1 MRQKLPFTIA
11 LALSACL
18 PSQPL
23 ARDAAGEPDAALDA
37 LVPRPPEV
45 LGVVVLVRGGGRWLD
60 VAPQWPT
67 VRVELSHAVEDPPL
81 WLFAGPADEGLLE
94 DLATRPLR
102 VATEARV
109 VPSAL
114 EGEGR
119 RWSLT
124 PHARLAPGSIVTV
137 GVGAWLQAGALKMDA
152 PFARELLVS
161 EAPEAGARVT
171 ASWPPDGA
179 AAVPIALPSLVVRF
193 DGPVEGVSEGLALM
207 ESGGTVPGSGAA
219 AECGDHGFPSGWCAK
234 FTPAR
239 ALAAGTEHRLIAD
252 ERVIDATGAPVGPW
266 EARFTT
272 AADGEDAPP
281 SIVALPCA
289 LDETELL
296 GACVLADDGQLALR
310 LQIDEPAR
318 VALSIAGRTLL
329 AVAPRG
335 SATLVAGDLMPDTEH
350 AALLR
355 VEDLA
360 GQAIEHTLA
369 LRTAEPL
376 ITLSLAEVRADPR
389 GPEPRQE
396 YVEVLNYGS
405 MTVDL
410 AGLALSDRADAEGDV
425 IMHPQRLAPGQRALI
440 VADAFDPEDPA
451 DDRAPPGVPLVRI
464 GTSIGSGGITNAGEP
479 LFLRDASMR
488 RVSAVPALPSA
499 GACIV
504 RAGADPRA
512 SDPSLFVIGPCT
524 PGTAP

>member
-1 MRQKLPFTIA
+1 MRPKITLAIA

-23 ARDAAGEPDAALDA
+23 TRDAGRDDAPS
-37 LVPRPPEV
+37 PRAPEV
-45 LGVVVLVRGGGRWLD
+45 LDVVVLDRGGGRWLD
-60 VAPQWPT
+60 MAPQWPT

-102 VATEARV
+102 VANEARV
-109 VPSAL
+109 VPSAI

-119 RWSLT
+119 SWSLT
-124 PHARLAPGSIVTV
+124 PDARLAPGAIVTV
-137 GVGAWLQAGALKMDA
+137 GVAAWLEAGELRMEA
-152 PFARELLVS
+152 PFARELVVS
-161 EAPEAGARVT
+161 EAPEAGARVS

-179 AAVPIALPSLVVRF
+179 AAVPIALPSLIVRF
-193 DGPVEGVSEGLALM
+193 DGPFEGVSEGLALL
-207 ESGGTVPGSGAA
+207 EGEAPVPGVGAPV
-219 AECGDHGFPSGWCAK
+219 ECSDSGFPSGWCAA
-234 FTPAR
+234 FTPSR
-239 ALAAGTEHRLIAD
+239 ALTPSAQHRLIVD
-252 ERVIDATGAPVGPW
+252 ERVIDATGAPIGPW

-289 LDETELL
+289 IDELDLL

-335 SATLVAGDLMPDTEH
+335 SATLVARDLTPDTAY
-350 AALLR
+350 AAVLR

-360 GQAIEHTLA
+360 GQGVEHTLE
-369 LRTAEPL
+369 LRTTEPL
-376 ITLSLAEVRADPR
+376 ITLSLVEVRADPE
-389 GPEPRQE
+389 GAEPRQE

-410 AGLALSDRADAEGDV
+410 EGLALSDRADALGDV
-425 IMHPQRLAPGQRALI
+425 IMRPQRLAPGQRALL

-451 DDRAPPGVPLVRI
+451 DDPAPPGVPLVRV
-464 GTSIGSGGITNAGEP
+464 GTSLGSGGITNAGEP

-488 RVSAVPALPSA
+488 RVSATPALPSA

-504 RAGADPRA
+504 RAGADARA
-512 SDPSLFVIGPCT
+512 GDASLFVIAPCT